1 MLQEFINRQFYHLLL
16 FTLILGVM
24 LYDALRLTFADEIC
38 SVLLFVLYL
47 YYVFHTKDWNFNKLF
62 LITLGVF
69 IFYLFYSLLFGVNT
83 RSAIITDFI
92 IQLKPY
98 IAFFCVYSIKPQLN
112 NRQKSII
119 KYCCIGFSIYLFIV
133 GIFGMVNINVIY
145 ATFGHTSRF
154 ATAAS
159 ILALLYLYCS
169 NYTLKEKIIF
179 IILLSVGL
187 FSTRSKFYGFLV
199 ICSFLVFY
207 VNESFELKFNKK
219 NTLLLLVLIAGVAF
233 VAKDKFAFYFIQGGF
248 GDGRGEHDLYARM
261 ALYYFSLSILL
272 DYFPFGPGFGSY
284 ATYASQIYY
293 SPIYYKYNMQSMHG
307 LSKSFPDFIADTYYP
322 ALSQFGIVGV
332 ILFFAFWIHLT
343 IQSFKYLKIYLLKE
357 SVIALLII
365 AFFMIEC
372 TTDSTITH
380 NRGLFMMMLLGLVL
394 SNAQLKSS
402 EKQNEDTDSK

>member
-24 LYDALRLTFADEIC
+24 FYDALHLTFADEIC

-133 GIFGMVNINVIY
+133 GVLGMVNINVIY

-219 NTLLLLVLIAGVAF
+219 NTFLLIILIAGVAF

-248 GDGRGEHDLYARM
+248 GDGRGEQDLYARM

-272 DYFPFGPGFGSY
+272 DYLPFGPGFGSY

-332 ILFFAFWIHLT
+332 TLFFAFWIHLT
-343 IQSFKYLKIYLLKE
+343 IQAFKYLKIYLLKE

>member
-1 MLQEFINRQFYHLLL
+1 MVQEFINKQFYHLLL
-16 FTLILGVM
+16 FTLIFGVM
-24 LYDALRLTFADEIC
+24 FYDALRLTFVDEIC

-47 YYVFHTKDWNFNKLF
+47 YYVFHTKDWIFNKLF

-69 IFYLFYSLLFGVNT
+69 IFYLFYSILFGVNT
-83 RSAIITDFI
+83 YSAVITDFI

-119 KYCCIGFSIYLFIV
+119 KYCCVGFTIYLFII
-133 GIFGMVNINVIY
+133 GLFRINNINAIY
-145 ATFGHTSRF
+145 VTFGHLSRF

-169 NYTLKEKIIF
+169 NYTIKEKIIF
-179 IILLSVGL
+179 IILLSVGI
-187 FSTRSKFYGFLV
+187 FSTRSKFYGFFV
-199 ICSFLVFY
+199 ICSFLTLY
-207 VNESFELKFNKK
+207 INESFKLKFNKK
-219 NTLLLLVLIAGVAF
+219 NTILLLVLIAGVAF
-233 VAKDKFAFYFIQGGF
+233 VAKDKFSFYFIQGGF
-248 GDGRGEHDLYARM
+248 GDGRGEQDLYARM

-293 SPIYYKYNMQSMHG
+293 SPIYYKYNMQSMQG
-307 LSKSFPDFIADTYYP
+307 LSKSNPDFIADTYYP

-332 ILFFAFWIHLT
+332 VLFFAFWLHLT
-343 IQSFKYLKIYLLKE
+343 IQAFKYLKLHLLKE

-365 AFFMIEC
+365 AFFMIES

-380 NRGLFMMMLLGLVL
+380 NRGLFMMMLLGLSL

-402 EKQNEDTDSK
+402 KKQNEDTNSK